1 MVCGSG
7 PSAAGAL
14 WRSKTCCN
22 RYLSSATV
30 FLCAMVRRR
39 MRYACSRKR
48 CRQICPPSPSGAHTT
63 QNIDICI
70 RRRVQIVSCLP
81 HNSALGSSWPQG
93 VAVGYGRGHRAAR
106 CFSCEGR
113 CPGSS
118 PPAVAVTE
126 RVAVVKPLPRLR
138 LQGFNNL
145 TKALSFN
152 IYDICYAVSE
162 EERQRYIEYIDEA
175 YDADR
180 LTQILTEVANTIGAN
195 ILNIAR
201 QDYDPQGASVTIL
214 ISEEPVLEKMD
225 RDTISGAVV
234 AHMDKSH
241 ITVHT
246 YPETHPHN
254 GIATFR
260 ADIDVATCGVISPLK
275 ALNFLIDSFESD
287 IVVCDYR
294 VRGFT
299 RDVKGKKHFI
309 DHKINSVQ
317 DYLARHIK
325 RKYAMFDVNV
335 YQENMF
341 HTKMHIKDFDLETY
355 LFETHASELS
365 FRDRRRIESLLRRE
379 IEELFHGR
387 NLM

>member
-1 MVCGSG
+1 M
-7 PSAAGAL
+7 
-14 WRSKTCCN
+14 
-22 RYLSSATV
+22 
-30 FLCAMVRRR
+30 
-39 MRYACSRKR
+39 
-48 CRQICPPSPSGAHTT
+48 
-63 QNIDICI
+63 
-70 RRRVQIVSCLP
+70 
-81 HNSALGSSWPQG
+81 
-93 VAVGYGRGHRAAR
+93 
-106 CFSCEGR
+106 
-113 CPGSS
+113 
-118 PPAVAVTE
+118 
-126 RVAVVKPLPRLR
+126 VKPKPIPRLK

-152 IYDICYAVSE
+152 IYDICYAVTE

-214 ISEEPVLEKMD
+214 ISEEPVLKKMS
-225 RDTISGAVV
+225 RDTISDAVV

-309 DHKINSVQ
+309 DHKINSIQ

-325 RKYAMFDVNV
+325 RKYTMYDMNV

-341 HTKMHIKDFDLETY
+341 HTKMHIKDFDLDTY
-355 LFETHASELS
+355 LFETHASELPYK
-365 FRDRRRIESLLRRE
+365 DRRRIESLLRRE